1 MRAYNDNVEF
11 ELANNTLEIQ
21 YFISALKN
29 DPFYFKD
36 MQDEVWEE
44 AKTYE
49 FMPNFEQ
56 IYYQILSEKIENA
69 ITEEFERRFKD
80 SGAKEELEIKSGLSN
95 DYFNK
100 EKFFSLKVNDVEVKD
115 SATLDIAY
123 KNAFSKYE
131 NSLMEN
137 EKEDF
142 TILETERDNFFKEI
156 EAADLL
162 RNKLLEHKKNIDSNQ
177 NFSTY
182 NYENKAIATALTFF
196 RDENIQRSISDITL
210 ELNLISPNLSKPLT
224 ERDVRHLKT
233 LSYLCEEGAVV
244 INYNAP
250 KTMNDIDKELN
261 NIIDLKNFDEEITSI
276 LNDVKDKNTDNKTK
290 VRRQ

>member
-21 YFISALKN
+21 YFISTLKN

-36 MQDEVWEE
+36 MQGEVWQE

-49 FMPNFEQ
+49 FMPDFEQ

-131 NSLMEN
+131 NSLIEN

-142 TILETERDNFFKEI
+142 TILETERDIFFKEI

-196 RDENIQRSISDITL
+196 RDENIQRSISDIAL
-210 ELNLISPNLSKPLT
+210 ELNLLYPELFVPLS
-224 ERDVRHLKT
+224 EQDVIHLKA
-233 LSYLCEEGAVV
+233 LSYISKAGADIINYDVAKTRYDIEKQLNKTLLHIGKEGADN
-244 INYNAP
+244 INSD
-250 KTMNDIDKELN
+250 TNDEK
-261 NIIDLKNFDEEITSI
+261 
-276 LNDVKDKNTDNKTK
+276 TDNKTK